1 VKLPLFELGVH
12 ADQLR
17 DAADLLQRAVREDAL
32 SGRTKTAKAAKSAV
46 QTMGAA
52 SRSFRGLL
60 ERAEE
65 EEPAP

>member
-1 VKLPLFELGVH
+1 MKLPLFEIGVH

-17 DAADLLQRAVREDAL
+17 DAADLLQRAVREDSL

-52 SRSFRGLL
+52 SQSFRRLL
-60 ERAEE
+60 QRADEGE
-65 EEPAP
+65 A